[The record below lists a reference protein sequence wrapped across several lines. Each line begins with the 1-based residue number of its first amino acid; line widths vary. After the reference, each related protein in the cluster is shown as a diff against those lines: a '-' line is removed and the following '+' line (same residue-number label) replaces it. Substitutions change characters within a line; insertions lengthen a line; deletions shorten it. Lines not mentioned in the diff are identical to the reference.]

1 MFLKKRAHLEEDN
14 AQTLKKVCRVTQD
27 NLRRPDHRQ
36 GTFSKAYDEMFYIN
50 DRMAENGS
58 TFAASL
64 QIMHDELIELATATE
79 RNRKHWKATG
89 LAAEQKV
96 TDLEQTMRKSKAKY
110 DSLAD
115 EYERAKTG
123 EARQTGKVLNAFKN
137 KSAAQVE
144 EDLLRKVQAADQAY
158 HGHVQTLQT
167 EKAQLEEA
175 LRPEAIK
182 AITDLIR
189 EMDAGLTLQMQKL
202 AAFNEKLLLSNGLC
216 ISPIRLPGSES
227 APMSRSLR
235 VAVSSVDNDK
245 DLNDYISAYYPKV
258 PARTADIK
266 YERHPV
272 SDP

>member
-1 MFLKKRAHLEEDN
+1 M
-14 AQTLKKVCRVTQD
+14 TQD

-64 QIMHDELIELATATE
+64 QAMHDELVELATATE
-79 RNRKHWKATG
+79 RSRKHWKATG

-96 TDLEQTMRKSKAKY
+96 TDLESTMRKSKTKY
-110 DSLAD
+110 DSLAE
-115 EYERAKTG
+115 EYERARTG
-123 EARQTGKVLNAFKN
+123 EARPGKVLNAFKN

-144 EDLLRKVQAADQAY
+144 EDLLRKVQAADHAY
-158 HGHVQTLQT
+158 SGHVQTLQT
-167 EKAQLEEA
+167 EKAHLEDS
-175 LRPEAIK
+175 LRPEAVK

-216 ISPIRLPGSES
+216 ISPIKLPGSDS
-227 APMSRSLR
+227 TPLGRSLR

-245 DLNDYISAYYPKV
+245 DLNDFISAQYPKV
-258 PARTADIK
+258 PARPAEIK
-266 YERHPV
+266 YERNPV
-272 SDP
+272 SVE